1 MSQSDY
7 GDLIC
12 FEELNRADQDEM
24 VVVVYECADAV
35 RGRDPNSEMEDTI
48 TKRILQTGSPLAVG
62 IPNHDTLWLPLSRG
76 GTGAA
81 DYPMSWQSGTL
92 LPSGGGRCPSSNEE
106 LDRGE
111 RVEMV
116 VDIDASADT
125 VRGHESH
132 TEMEETRTKKIIKTQ
147 HSGSRCYRLTA
158 VCLGLLCVLL
168 LAAIIVLWI
177 KFTTERD
184 QLQTSNTNLA
194 IERDQLQSNYTTL
207 TRELQNSGFERKFGE
222 LERLINQPGWRY
234 FSSSLYYISIERKS
248 WDDSRQDC
256 RARGAD
262 LLIINSREEQDF
274 TEKLRGGQ
282 TAWIGLRYR
291 LIGGAW
297 RWGWVDDSA
306 LTTSFWRP
314 GQPYSYEYCVVT
326 GSGSDPVLNWININ
340 CYEQRVWIC
349 EKRLF
354 S

>member
-12 FEELNRADQDEM
+12 FEELNRADLDEM

-35 RGRDPNSEMEDTI
+35 RGRDPNSEMEDTN

-177 KFTTERD
+177 
-184 QLQTSNTNLA
+184 N
-194 IERDQLQSNYTTL
+194 
-207 TRELQNSGFERKFGE
+207 
-222 LERLINQPGWRY
+222 
-234 FSSSLYYISIERKS
+234 SSLYYISTERKS

-256 RARGAD
+256 RERGAD
-262 LLIINSREEQDF
+262 LLIINSREEQEF

-340 CYEQRVWIC
+340 CNQQYVWIC

-354 S
+354 C

>member
-12 FEELNRADQDEM
+12 FEELNRADLDEM

-35 RGRDPNSEMEDTI
+35 RGRDPNSEMEDTN

-184 QLQTSNTNLA
+184 QLQT
-194 IERDQLQSNYTTL
+194 
-207 TRELQNSGFERKFGE
+207 K
-222 LERLINQPGWRY
+222 RLINQPGWRY
-234 FSSSLYYISIERKS
+234 FSSSLYYISTERKS